1 MNRNVKKIVLSG
13 LIAAMYVVLTLL
25 QNTLFPGTASAAVQ
39 FRASE
44 ALCVLAIF
52 TPAAIPGLTVGCI
65 ISNIFAGLGAIDLVV
80 GPLASFLA
88 ALGMYLLRNQRALK
102 LPILSL
108 LCPAVSNGLLVGGEI
123 AFFFS
128 EGAAF
133 WAVFW
138 MNAGLVAV
146 GELAVL
152 FTLGVFLF
160 LAVEKN
166 SKLKE
171 YIAG

>member
-13 LIAAMYVVLTLL
+13 LIAAMYVVLTLM
-25 QNTLFPGTASAAVQ
+25 QNALLPGTASAAVQ

-44 ALCVLAIF
+44 ALCVLAVF

-102 LPILSL
+102 LPILPL
-108 LCPAVSNGLLVGGEI
+108 LCPAVSNGLLVGAEI
-123 AFFFS
+123 ALFFS
-128 EGAAF
+128 EGEAF
-133 WAVFW
+133 WSVFW
-138 MNAGLVAV
+138 INAGLVAV

-160 LAVEKN
+160 LAIEKN

-171 YIAG
+171 YITG

>member
-44 ALCVLAIF
+44 ALCVLAVF

-88 ALGMYLLRNQRALK
+88 ALGMYLLRNQRTLK

-108 LCPAVSNGLLVGGEI
+108 LCPAVSNGLLVGAEI
-123 AFFFS
+123 ALFFS
-128 EGAAF
+128 EGQAF

-166 SKLKE
+166 SKIKE